1 MGIDLIDEETLRFVY
16 EENFKVLPSQSVMT
30 AHSGF
35 WTKEEDT
42 GLDWVK
48 VLHAGQEIIM
58 HRPLLGENAVDA
70 KIRITSVTDNGER
83 IAALIV
89 SDRIVSD
96 VATEEDICTLVT
108 TILARGGG
116 GFAHAT
122 ASGFGL
128 PPNRGFQPAPC
139 LTYRGKKCRIQ
150 GVDSARTLHRSIRAR
165 LSVLRSGPMATK

>member
-1 MGIDLIDEETLRFVY
+1 MGIDPIDKEALRFVY
-16 EENFKVLPSQSVMT
+16 GDNLKVLPSQSVMT

-35 WTKEEDT
+35 WAKEEAT

-48 VLHAGQEIIM
+48 VLHAEQEIIM
-58 HRPLLGENAVDA
+58 HRPLPGEDAVEA
-70 KIRITSVTDNGER
+70 KTCITSVTGKGER
-83 IAALIV
+83 IGALIV
-89 SDRIVSD
+89 LDRVVSD
-96 VATEEDICTLVT
+96 VATGEDICVLVT
-108 TILARGGG
+108 AILARGGG

-165 LSVLRSGPMATK
+165 LSVLRSEPMATK